1 MIWTRWNHTEW
12 KAHQSP
18 QFTVGK
24 RSLSLENSEPASP
37 VEQHETW
44 AQSSKGRGKAGPE
57 EYVRS
62 HQTQAPLWGKNPNE
76 LAKTLCFAFRRTR
89 FKSAWPWVPSCTLLT
104 LHLTVPICKS
114 RMTEPTLLSW
124 CAESLTNLYHAR
136 HCSGYGGYSSD
147 HNRQAPCLHGP
158 YILVEGRGN

>member
-1 MIWTRWNHTEW
+1 MESHRMKSPSEPTVHGRQKKSFSGKQWT
-12 KAHQSP
+12 
-18 QFTVGK
+18 
-24 RSLSLENSEPASP
+24 SLSSRTAWNLGTK
-37 VEQHETW
+37 QQGQGQGW
-44 AQSSKGRGKAGPE
+44 ARK
-57 EYVRS
+57 YVRS

-89 FKSAWPWVPSCTLLT
+89 FKSAWPWVPSCALLT